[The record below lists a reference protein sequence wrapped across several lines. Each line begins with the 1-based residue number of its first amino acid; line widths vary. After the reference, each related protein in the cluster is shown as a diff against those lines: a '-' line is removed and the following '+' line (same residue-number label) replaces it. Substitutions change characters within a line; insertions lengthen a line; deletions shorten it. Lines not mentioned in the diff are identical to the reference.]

1 MLACAQNLRTAKE
14 LWRDA
19 CGLVMANAELAAQVV
34 ARRESLGDE
43 TLRFA
48 NGGEYRLVAADER
61 APAGS
66 PARFSCSMSW
76 RFSGASA
83 AWPPSR
89 PSTPR
94 WRWRALPA
102 RVSCSALRAAPSMT
116 RVLMNRMLDAQA
128 DDLLVLR
135 WVTPERFEA
144 DNPRGWVYSNPS
156 IGRGLTV
163 GEVASAF
170 ELFRPEGFRREYLGQ
185 TVAAEDRPIPT
196 ESWAACADPGS
207 TLDPARPLAACL
219 DVAPDGDHASLVAA
233 QPAGER
239 LRLETVAAWDDPAV
253 A

>member
-1 MLACAQNLRTAKE
+1 VL
-14 LWRDA
+14 D
-19 CGLVMANAELAAQVV
+19 ELALQRGERGMAAFEALDPTVAV
-34 ARRESLGDE
+34 AR
-43 TLRFA
+43 A
-48 NGGEYRLVAADER
+48 AGEGQLFCA
-61 APAGS
+61 S
-66 PARFSCSMSW
+66 
-76 RFSGASA
+76 SGAFDDS
-83 AWPPSR
+83 
-89 PSTPR
+89 
-94 WRWRALPA
+94 
-102 RVSCSALRAAPSMT
+102 
-116 RVLMNRMLDAQA
+116 VLMNRMLDAQA